1 MISTEELYSLYCG
14 CSYRVSTDSRAIS
27 GGEIFFALRGEN
39 FDGNAYA
46 PTAISLGARWAVVN
60 DDYEFTESV
69 DSDRLI
75 RVPSPFETLRELAAY
90 HRRQLG
96 IPVVGLTG
104 TNGKT
109 TTKELI
115 AAVLRTRFEVCATEG
130 NLNNDIGVPLSV
142 LKMRPS
148 TQVAVIEMGASHPGD
163 IAALVP
169 VSQPTH
175 GLITNV
181 GKAHLQGFGSF
192 EGVKAA
198 KGELYKWLGSHEGSL
213 LFLNEDDPEL
223 KGMARGI
230 ACHVFGYGLK
240 YQDVELLPTSASEPF
255 VGLRFPDGEEI
266 RTHLVGAYNASNVLA
281 ALAVG
286 EYFGV
291 NRAAA
296 LAAVRDYVPSNQRS
310 QMVRTANNTL
320 IVDAY
325 NANPSSMGVA
335 LDNLFGMGE
344 GEGAAGGSAAGAR
357 VGRKVAAGR
366 RVAKKGGCSK
376 VALLGD
382 MRELGDDSLAEHMA
396 IIRRLSSSGIRYYL
410 VGEEFRK
417 AILAVGL
424 PGVQT
429 TPVPPVPKSLGPQ
442 PVPVGTIIPVNSAIP
457 DDSLFRGWFP
467 DSGSLT
473 LELGIHP
480 LRGCIILVKGSRGIR
495 MERVLGAL

>member
-1 MISTEELYSLYCG
+1 MTTEELYPLYCG
-14 CSYRVSTDSRAIS
+14 CSYRVSTDSRTVS
-27 GGEIFFALRGEN
+27 GGEMFFALRGEN

-46 PTAISLGARWAVVN
+46 STALSLGAAWAVVN
-60 DDYEFTESV
+60 DDYAFSESV
-69 DSDRLI
+69 DEDRLI
-75 RVPSPFETLRELAAY
+75 RVPSPFEALRDLAAY

-130 NLNNDIGVPLSV
+130 NLNNDIGVPLSL

-163 IAALVP
+163 IAKLVP

-213 LFLNEDDPEL
+213 LFLNEDDPDL
-223 KGMARGI
+223 VGMARGI

-240 YQDVELLPTSASEPF
+240 YQEVELLPTSASEPF
-255 VGLRFPDGEEI
+255 VGVSFPDGTKL
-266 RTHLVGAYNASNVLA
+266 RTHLVGAYNAANVMA

-291 NRAAA
+291 PRSAA

-310 QMVRTANNTL
+310 QMVRTERNTL

-335 LDNLFGMGE
+335 LDNLFAMNGT
-344 GEGAAGGSAAGAR
+344 
-357 VGRKVAAGR
+357 
-366 RVAKKGGCSK
+366 SK
-376 VALLGD
+376 LALLGD
-382 MRELGDDSLAEHMA
+382 MRELGDDSLSEHIA
-396 IIRRLSSSGIRYYL
+396 VVRRLASSGVRYCL

-417 AILAVGL
+417 AVLAVGL
-424 PGVQT
+424 PGVESA
-429 TPVPPVPKSLGPQ
+429 PVPPVPKSLGER
-442 PVPVGTIIPVNSAIP
+442 PVPVGTLVPVNASLPA
-457 DDSLFRGWFP
+457 DSLFRGWYP
-467 DSGSLT
+467 DSGALT
-473 LELGIHP
+473 LDLGAHP
-480 LRGCIILVKGSRGIR
+480 VSGAIVLVKGSRGIR